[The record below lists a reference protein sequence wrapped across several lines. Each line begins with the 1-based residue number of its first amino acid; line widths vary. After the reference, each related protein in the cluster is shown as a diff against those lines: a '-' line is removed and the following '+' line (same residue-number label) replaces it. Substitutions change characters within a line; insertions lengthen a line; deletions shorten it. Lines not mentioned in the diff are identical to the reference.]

1 MYKLGLC
8 NENRCH
14 NKNTGETRRR
24 SITLLLTVP
33 AGHTGDGRRE
43 NLRRPSD
50 LERGVEMQD
59 FAKQFYKSKK
69 WQTCRRSY
77 IAKRMQ
83 IDGGLCEECRDAQG
97 YIVHHRIGLTP
108 ENIQNPG
115 VTLNHSLLAYV
126 CKDCHDQYEG
136 HGVRPWVH
144 EGKKL
149 LCSFDRNGQPV
160 DGRKI

>member
-1 MYKLGLC
+1 
-8 NENRCH
+8 
-14 NKNTGETRRR
+14 
-24 SITLLLTVP
+24 
-33 AGHTGDGRRE
+33 
-43 NLRRPSD
+43 
-50 LERGVEMQD
+50 MQD
-59 FAKQFYKSKK
+59 FAKQFYKSKE

-83 IDGGLCEECRDAQG
+83 IDGGLCEECGDEQG

-136 HGVRPWVH
+136 HGVDKK
-144 EGKKL
+144 KKL
-149 LCSFDRNGQPV
+149 LCGFDQTGQPM
-160 DGRKI
+160 DKRKI